1 MSFIRILPSS
11 LKVEMEYGI
20 LNRGLEIHLV
30 NTTILSPPPEGL
42 PVVIKHHPE

>member
-1 MSFIRILPSS
+1 MSFIRILPSP
-11 LKVEMEYGI
+11 LKVIEYGI